1 MKAKKQLIV
10 CLTVC
15 VVVSFVATV
24 YAARLEEPIRSA
36 PVTVVNPAS
45 KPIPV
50 TEVNKYPVQNEVAGK
65 FVASAWLTNK
75 VLYTVPDGKRLVI
88 EYFSCR
94 NSTVGSYSTAYT
106 CGINTGGYP
115 GVHHWLPTTPYG
127 HSQMSIGSDTTQ
139 SSLNPA
145 FISAGQTVK
154 IYAYPGTD
162 VLAVALRQ
170 NQAISSFIN
179 YPEEYI
185 YFSFSGYLTD
195 VAQ

>member
-1 MKAKKQLIV
+1 MKSKAEKQLIV
-10 CLTVC
+10 CLTICIVL
-15 VVVSFVATV
+15 SFATAV
-24 YAARLEEPIRSA
+24 YAEIAIRSA
-36 PVTVVNPAS
+36 PTTIMNTTS
-45 KPIPV
+45 KPVPV
-50 TEVNKYPVQNEVAGK
+50 TEANKYPVQNEVAGK
-65 FVASAWLTNK
+65 FAVSAWLTNK

-115 GVHHWLPTTPYG
+115 GVDHWLPTTPYG
-127 HSQMSIGSDTTQ
+127 HSQMSIGSDTIQ

-145 FISAGQTVK
+145 FISAGQTVR
-154 IYAYPGTD
+154 IYADPGTD
-162 VLAVALRQ
+162 VLGVALRQ

-185 YFSFSGYLTD
+185 YFSFSGYLID